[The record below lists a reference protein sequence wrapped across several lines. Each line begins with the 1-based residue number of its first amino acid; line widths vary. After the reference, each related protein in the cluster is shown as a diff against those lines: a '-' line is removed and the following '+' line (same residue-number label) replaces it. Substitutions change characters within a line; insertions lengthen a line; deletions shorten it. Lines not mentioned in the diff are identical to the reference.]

1 MKSLSFIRSF
11 KSLFYIRDSQST
23 DESLEELINQ
33 NSDGRNQL
41 RTINQ
46 LRRSIVVP
54 GTKQNVNSTE
64 ISSKDVITYLTSSS
78 PDNSGEV
85 LLAFVDDISMSKRN
99 PAANPM
105 NVDFEALMAILNSS
119 SLIGV
124 VIITRLAWT
133 GFKKE
138 ELKST

>member
-33 NSDGRNQL
+33 NLEGRNRL

-46 LRRSIVVP
+46 LRKSIVVL

-119 SLIGV
+119 SLNGV

>member
-1 MKSLSFIRSF
+1 M
-11 KSLFYIRDSQST
+11 FYIRDSQST

>member
-33 NSDGRNQL
+33 NLEGRNRL

-46 LRRSIVVP
+46 LRKSIVVL

-64 ISSKDVITYLTSSS
+64 ISSRDVITYLTSSS

-99 PAANPM
+99 PATNPM

-138 ELKST
+138 EIKST